1 MKRKWTPEEV
11 RQWYDRHGLYV
22 YCNPEDGN
30 WIVRKAWGLG
40 WTMNLAN
47 PRTWLFLAGVL
58 AVLLLLEP
66 AQSLGRRHRRC
77 RRANGDLYYREA
89 IIQKNGLPS
98 GRPLTKR
105 KNWAIVKVRRVLPI
119 DG

>member
-30 WIVRKAWGLG
+30 WIVRKAWGFG

-58 AVLLLLEP
+58 VVLLATFYWSQP
-66 AQSLGRRHRRC
+66 SHSVSVIGGADGPT
-77 RRANGDLYYREA
+77 A
-89 IIQKNGLPS
+89 IFITGKP
-98 GRPLTKR
+98 
-105 KNWAIVKVRRVLPI
+105 
-119 DG
+119 